1 MVHPLRFG
9 VPTRVL
15 SKRVPIDHY
24 DEVEKHIDA
33 ILTAYENRI
42 PITLPTDVYKIYR
55 TNPLTESQSCQP
67 PT

>member
-42 PITLPTDVYKIYR
+42 PLKLPVDVDRLYR
-55 TNPLTESQSCQP
+55 LNYPSTENP
-67 PT
+67 